1 MVVSVECVQ
10 KSEHEEINMLSVI
23 ITAAFLYFLGFP
35 FSRQNIFLMS
45 VRHRKFGWLKKIIII
60 SWNRIH
66 VHMYNIPCYKIKDS
80 SVASSTTAGMSNTLL
95 HIP

>member
-66 VHMYNIPCYKIKDS
+66 VQHPMLQNKRFKCGEQHDCRNVEYF
-80 SVASSTTAGMSNTLL
+80 TAHPLM
-95 HIP
+95 